1 MSTPFKM
8 KYNNSAFPFTDE
20 KRKKV
25 TSELEGNPD
34 VSYRKV
40 VKTSKKGKTTTKIR
54 GEALSDKEYLYPAS
68 ANIAPID
75 RPHKHIKRQPYIY
88 KGKEGDVKIW
98 SRKFKSKT
106 DVSGN
111 ITKQKEKIVHDE
123 GSKMTK
129 RKQRVIKFGKHKG
142 KVKSKTISYDKGKR
156 TVSKTISDKI
166 DTSPILNYKKG
177 YYGL

>member
-40 VKTSKKGKTTTKIR
+40 VKTSKKGKTTTKIH
-54 GEALSDKEYLYPAS
+54 GESLSEKQWENPAQT
-68 ANIAPID
+68 
-75 RPHKHIKRQPYIY
+75 KYTKVKRQPYIY

-142 KVKSKTISYDKGKR
+142 KDFAITGLNLTYCITFRYRSNH
-156 TVSKTISDKI
+156 
-166 DTSPILNYKKG
+166 ILI
-177 YYGL
+177 LSI

>member
-1 MSTPFKM
+1 M
-8 KYNNSAFPFTDE
+8 KSSPAKLWPWGT
-20 KRKKV
+20 KKV
-25 TSELEGNPD
+25 TKELKDNPD

-40 VKTSKKGKTTTKIR
+40 VKTSSKGKTTTKIH

-75 RPHKHIKRQPYIY
+75 RLYKNIKRQHYMY
-88 KGKEGDVKIW
+88 KGKEGDVNIW

-106 DVSGN
+106 DVSGD
-111 ITKQKEKIVHDE
+111 IIKQKEKIVFDDV
-123 GSKMTK
+123 SQ
-129 RKQRVIKFGKHKG
+129 RKKVKQHKVKLGKHKG
-142 KVKSKTISYDKGKR
+142 KIKTKTISHDRGKR
-156 TVSKTISDKI
+156 TKEVTYSDKI